1 MTGVTDNMSFMVIVY
16 LLTGIFYMLIGSF
29 SLMYDI
35 KNRLNRIFFVFCL
48 DLSLWAVMLMLMNA
62 TADAETAT
70 IFRRAATI
78 FWSLLYCL
86 MLHFLLTL
94 VKKDRFLKH
103 PMFLVLFYIPAL
115 FSIFLYYYYNP
126 ITADY
131 LVRLPYGWAYINR
144 TGNGMVFDLYLVLYI
159 SFYVVASIFLILVW
173 GKLSPLKREKKQ
185 AKIIAGTILVV
196 FVFGSLTDVILP
208 ILDKP
213 VVPALTVCLI
223 VIPVYGIWYS
233 IKRYRLMNLSPQN
246 VVADVMKTMREGL
259 IITDRNNH
267 IRDVNDGAEEMTG
280 YSRDELIDK
289 PIEIVFGD
297 FSGGCPLTPT
307 NSMDITLRRK
317 DKELLEVLLSSSTL
331 LDDWGEPYGSVL
343 IFQDMSETKRIQ
355 KELLASHVEL
365 ENKVLARTKELNLA
379 NEELKNE
386 IESRIGMENKIRKM
400 AYYDHL
406 TGLANK
412 KMFIDDVNS
421 IIAEHRGQQYS
432 MAVLY
437 LDLDSFKMINDTLG
451 HAQGDELLKQVS
463 ERLISTVRMNDPIAR
478 VGGDEFL
485 VMVQDNADER
495 SVGLIASRLNDAFRR
510 QFDLDGNEVYI
521 TVSIGIAVYPADGED
536 AETLIMNADIAMNKA
551 KEKGKNKYEL
561 CNSTMKT
568 SLQEIMT
575 LTNQLYK
582 AVSRNEFELYY
593 QPQVDISS
601 GMIVGFEALIRW
613 NHPEMGM
620 ISPGR
625 FIPIAEKTGLIL
637 PIGEWVL
644 ENACRQIKYWHD
656 LGFPRVPV
664 AVNLSVRQ
672 FMDYDLVGVVE
683 RILKETG
690 LEPGYL
696 ELEITES
703 ILMEDTKY
711 ISETLQ
717 QLDRMGVKI
726 SIDDFGMKYSSLNYL
741 KQIPLHRLK
750 IDMSF
755 VQGITV
761 NHKDEIII
769 DGIISL
775 AKNLGIDV
783 LAEGVETLEQ
793 LDFLKNARCFTV
805 QGYFLYKPMTAENI
819 NYSLVKIP

>member
-1 MTGVTDNMSFMVIVY
+1 MSFMVIVY
-16 LLTGIFYMLIGSF
+16 LLTGIFYVFIGSF

-48 DLSLWAVMLMLMNA
+48 DLSLWAIMLMLMNA
-62 TADAETAT
+62 SPDAESAT
-70 IFRRAATI
+70 VYRRIATI

-94 VKKDRFLKH
+94 VKKDRFLSQ
-103 PMFLVLFYIPAL
+103 PLYLVLFYIPAM
-115 FSIFLYYYYNP
+115 FSIFIYYFYYP
-126 ITADY
+126 MPADF
-131 LVRLPYGWAYINR
+131 LVRLPYGWSYINR
-144 TGNGMVFDLYLVLYI
+144 TENATVYYLYLVLYVAC
-159 SFYVVASIFLILVW
+159 YVIASIILVLIW
-173 GKLSPLKREKKQ
+173 GRLSPLKREKKQ
-185 AKIIAGTILVV
+185 AKIIAGTILAV
-196 FVFGSLTDVILP
+196 FVLGSFTDIILP
-208 ILDKP
+208 LIGKP
-213 VVPALTVCLI
+213 MVPAVTVSFI

-246 VVADVMKTMREGL
+246 VVADVLKTMREGL
-259 IITDRNNH
+259 IITDCNNL
-267 IRDVNDGAEEMTG
+267 IRDINDGAGEMTG
-280 YSRDELIDK
+280 YRREELIDK
-289 PIEIVFGD
+289 PIEVVFRE
-297 FSGGCPLTPT
+297 FSEGCPLTPT
-307 NSMDITLRRK
+307 NSMDITLCRK
-317 DKELLEVLLSSSTL
+317 DEQMLDVLLSSSTL
-331 LDDWGEPYGSVL
+331 VDDWGEPFGSVL

-365 ENKVLARTKELNLA
+365 EHKVLARTKELNLA

-386 IESRIGMENKIRKM
+386 IASRIRMENKIRRL

-421 IIAEHRGQQYS
+421 IIADHRGQDFS

-463 ERLISTVRMNDPIAR
+463 ERLVSTVRMNDPVAR

-485 VMVQDNADER
+485 VLVQDNADEK

-510 QFDLDGNEVYI
+510 QFVLDGNEVYI
-521 TVSIGIAVYPADGED
+521 TVSIGIAVYPTDGED

-568 SLQEIMT
+568 SLQEIMK

-582 AVSRNEFELYY
+582 AVSQNEFELYY

-613 NHPEMGM
+613 KHPEMGM

-644 ENACRQIKYWHD
+644 ENACRQIKKWHD
-656 LGFPRVPV
+656 MGFPRVPV

-672 FMDYDLVGVVE
+672 FMDYDLVGVVG
-683 RILKETG
+683 RILQETG

-717 QLDRMGVKI
+717 QLDQLGVKI

-761 NHKDEIII
+761 NRKDEIII

-805 QGYFLYKPMTAENI
+805 QGYFLYEPMTADNI
-819 NYSLVKIP
+819 NYSLVQMV